1 MSAGFGSTEG
11 VIMDVATTR
20 FGTVQVE
27 DDRVLE
33 FAGGLLGFS
42 SFTRFVLLQ
51 PDPEGIFLWLQS
63 VDSPELA
70 FVVTDPSHWCQD
82 FEAVIRREHLA
93 QLDLAT
99 VDEARILVIVNKYDD
114 ALTANLQGPLVVN
127 IRNRRGM
134 QVVLADRRW
143 TTRREIAT
151 LVAQTQRVSA

>member
-1 MSAGFGSTEG
+1 
-11 VIMDVATTR
+11 MDVATTR

-33 FAGGLLGFS
+33 FTGGLLGFA
-42 SFTRFVLLQ
+42 SFTQFVLLQ

-63 VDSPELA
+63 IDSPELA

-82 FEAVIRREHLA
+82 FEAVIRREHLE
-93 QLDLAT
+93 QLDLSS
-99 VDEARILVIVNKYDD
+99 VDEARLLVIVNKYDD
-114 ALTANLQGPLVVN
+114 ALTANLQGPLIVN

>member
-1 MSAGFGSTEG
+1 
-11 VIMDVATTR
+11 MDVATTR
-20 FGTVQVE
+20 FGTVQVN

-33 FAGGLLGFS
+33 FSGGLLGFA

-63 VDSPELA
+63 IVSPELA

-82 FEAVIRREHLA
+82 FEAVVRREHLA
-93 QLDLAT
+93 ELDLSS
-99 VDEARILVIVNKYDD
+99 VDEARMLVIVNKYDD

-151 LVAQTQRVSA
+151 LVEEKQLVSA

>member
-1 MSAGFGSTEG
+1 
-11 VIMDVATTR
+11 MDVATTR

-27 DDRVLE
+27 ADRVLE

-70 FVVTDPSHWCQD
+70 FVVTDPANWCED

-93 QLDLAT
+93 QLDLST

-114 ALTANLQGPLVVN
+114 ALTANLQGPLIVN
-127 IRNRRGM
+127 INNRRGM